1 MLHQAITT
9 GCHPMPITHKI
20 QNDLCTILIR
30 GEISIYTSKLMQETL
45 LELLQSE
52 HIIHI
57 DLSEVN
63 EIDSAGIQLLISLKK
78 YAHNKKTTLQFQEHS
93 LCVLDVIDL
102 YNIAAELGDPLVL
115 TQR

>member
-1 MLHQAITT
+1 
-9 GCHPMPITHKI
+9 MPITHSI
-20 QNDLCTILIR
+20 NNELCTISIS
-30 GEISIYTSKLMQETL
+30 GEISLYTAKLTQEAL

-52 HIIHI
+52 KKINL
-57 DLSEVN
+57 DLSEVH

-78 YAHNKKTTLQFQEHS
+78 YAYAKDIALQFHGHS
-93 LCVLDVIDL
+93 QCVLDVIDL